1 VDITIILLA
10 RPGLRK
16 AQRVPIPVSHEVRRH
31 GRRGQHSLSDRPH
44 LLEPGGGHDAI
55 CKVKL
60 DYLNLINTRHVTID
74 YADRHCTPN
83 VGGSA
88 PSSAATSN
96 NALDNER
103 APSDARSAPKK
114 CDKTQRRS
122 LRISLDKQSRIVGS
136 QYMSQGN
143 IRNTTTSFWQP
154 CDHQLKLRQK

>member
-16 AQRVPIPVSHEVRRH
+16 AQRVPIPVSHKVRRH

-96 NALDNER
+96 SALDNER
-103 APSDARSAPKK
+103 APSDAQSAPKK
-114 CDKTQRRS
+114 CDNTQRRS
-122 LRISLDKQSRIVGS
+122 LRS
-136 QYMSQGN
+136 
-143 IRNTTTSFWQP
+143 
-154 CDHQLKLRQK
+154 